1 MNTRHQIIIPCQPA
15 NPVDYLACCGL
26 ADLLARMDCTT
37 RTHWRT
43 VAPLAFVME
52 STLTEAEFLATL
64 LATFRIASRW
74 RFIPVHDSEE
84 PARIEVEFTPEGR
97 DAFTVALD
105 WWYETLTDK
114 GEIGEKSA
122 WKMYAA
128 NQTVKGTTFTLLEAA
143 ASLAEPNSIATLLTV
158 GTPMTGRFGFDPRSS
173 RDALN
178 AGYSANDLKLPVKT
192 HPFAELLVTFGAA
205 AFFPS
210 RCGRAED
217 LSSSRGWRERSEGRS
232 GFAYYLWPSPL
243 PAMLARLAAG
253 IESVP
258 GALVLFAGRSY
269 RGQFSNLEFAHLTAK
284 HIKQ

>member
-1 MNTRHQIIIPCQPA
+1 MITRHQIIIPCQPA

-26 ADLLARMDCTT
+26 ADLLARMDRTA

-52 STLTEAEFLATL
+52 STFTEAEFLATL
-64 LATFRIASRW
+64 LATFRTASRW
-74 RFIPVHDSEE
+74 KFIPVHDSEE
-84 PARIEVEFTPEGR
+84 PARIEVEFAPDGR
-97 DAFTVALD
+97 DAFTVPLD
-105 WWYETLTDK
+105 WWYETLTPTGD
-114 GEIGEKSA
+114 IAEKSA

-143 ASLAEPNSIATLLTV
+143 ASLAKPSSIATLLTA

-178 AGYSANDLKLPVKT
+178 AGYSANDLKLPIKT
-192 HPFAELLVTFGAA
+192 YPFAELLVTFGAV

-210 RCGRAED
+210 RCGSTGE
-217 LSSSRGWRERSEGRS
+217 LSSSRGWRERSEGRA

-243 PAMLARLAAG
+243 PAMLARLAAVF
-253 IESVP
+253 ESIP
-258 GALVLFAGRSY
+258 GSLLLFAGRSY